1 MLWIACLFPPSSI
14 NPSAPQ
20 NPVNSLARQQ
30 IERTGQWA
38 LQFTPEACIAQSG
51 NGVLLEVS
59 RCLRLWGGLSQLK
72 SQLVQGLHRLEDAGT
87 NTLVFFAHA
96 PTPRAAEWLACYQQ
110 FRNKPWP
117 NQAQALSLQG
127 LERLLA
133 RLPLQ
138 ALHELQC
145 CTAFLRS
152 IGIHDLGGLLKLP
165 RQGLAQR
172 LGQRGPAV
180 LKAIDQAMGY
190 VADPR
195 EPLKPVEH
203 FLQWRDFTVPTD
215 SCSLLAKASEP
226 LLYEALSWLKS
237 KQQGLTQAQF
247 ILRQGRQTQQTFRLQ
262 LSQPSQDL
270 VQLQTLLQEKL
281 QHQPLQQTVHSIGLE
296 VLGSEPILNQ
306 SENLFPG
313 PMSASENLESLA
325 ERLYSRLGPKV
336 LVSPEL
342 QNSHRP
348 EEAMRLNSVELKN
361 KWGPPN
367 KNAASATNLLR
378 PSWLLELPLALQ
390 VQNHRPHYQGQ
401 KLELVLGPERIEAE
415 WWSEDPVQRDYFVAQ
430 TNQQQMV
437 WVYRTPGHHWFLHG
451 FFG

>member
-20 NPVNSLARQQ
+20 NPVNSPVRQQ
-30 IERTGQWA
+30 IERAGQWA
-38 LQFTPEACIAQSG
+38 LQFTPEACLTQSG
-51 NGVLLEVS
+51 NGILLEVS
-59 RCLRLWGGLSQLK
+59 RCLRLWGGLNQLK
-72 SQLVQGLHRLEDAGT
+72 NQLVQGLQTLEGTGT
-87 NTLVFFAHA
+87 NTLIFFGLA
-96 PTPRAAEWLACYQQ
+96 PTPRAAEWLAYDRQ

-138 ALHELQC
+138 VPHELQC

-152 IGIHDLGGLLKLP
+152 IGIHDLGGLLRLP
-165 RQGLAQR
+165 RQGFAQR
-172 LGQRGPAV
+172 LGQQGPAV
-180 LKAIDQAMGY
+180 LKTIDQAMGY

-195 EPLKPVEH
+195 EPLKPAEH

-226 LLYEALSWLKS
+226 LLHEALGWLKV

-247 ILRQGRQTQQTFRLQ
+247 ILRQGRQNQQTFRLQ

-270 VQLQTLLQEKL
+270 VQLQMLLQEKL

-296 VLGSEPILNQ
+296 VLGSEPILGQ

-313 PMSASENLESLA
+313 PISASESLQGLA

-336 LVSPEL
+336 LVGPEL

-348 EEAMRLNSVELKN
+348 EEAMRLNPVEPKN
-361 KWGPPN
+361 NCWPQN
-367 KNAASATNLLR
+367 KSAASTNNLLR
-378 PSWLLELPLALQ
+378 PSWLLELPIALK

-401 KLELVLGPERIEAE
+401 KLQLVLGPERIEAE